1 MSIKKWKNTLK
12 KTMKKTLDVE
22 TRQLL
27 GDELTTYPGSG
38 FTPRDGPVFGDRWRI
53 YWGLLGLIGENLW
66 HDIYIYIYTYIY
78 IIYINYHI
86 WHMDNIWHM
95 DMVYLTVKGMITSWG
110 LLLVHYRF
118 GSYRIHPYP
127 CGDLMYQNVWKCLV
141 YFFVFNPTALVW
153 DARPNL

>member
-1 MSIKKWKNTLK
+1 MSIKKWKNNHSNEKNLGCWNSSALRRWTY
-12 KTMKKTLDVE
+12 DIS
-22 TRQLL
+22 RQWVHPPRWAGLWGSVTDLL
-27 GDELTTYPGSG
+27 RITGVD
-38 FTPRDGPVFGDRWRI
+38 WRKSMTWHI
-53 YWGLLGLIGENLW
+53 Y
-66 HDIYIYIYTYIY
+66 
-78 IIYINYHI
+78 IYINYHI

-141 YFFVFNPTALVW
+141 YFFLFNPTALVW